1 MEILKLNTNILEI
14 IAIIAIIFHLLG
26 IISAVKAIMES
37 RTPQGAIAW
46 VLGLVTFPYV
56 AVPAYW
62 VFGRSKFQGYVAL
75 FRANQEQIDPMV
87 RRYIDALKRKKL
99 IVLPDRQEVLP
110 VEKIAKLPFTAGNQ
124 AELLVD
130 GKATFDSIFQGIER
144 AQHYILVQFYIVASD
159 GLGNELKNRLIDK
172 ARQGVRVYF
181 LFDEIGSLKLSSE
194 YLAELT
200 GAGVKALKF
209 NTTKGRTNRFQLNFR
224 NHRKIVVVDGQEAWV
239 GGHNVADEYLGE
251 STGLDFW
258 RDTHVRLAGPV
269 AQSLQLSF
277 AEDWHWASDGEKVDF
292 SWEARAAEGAHSVA
306 ALALPSGP
314 DDPFETCTLFF
325 IKAINSSKKRL
336 WIASP
341 YFVPDEQF
349 MTALHLAVIR
359 GVDVRILIPV
369 KTDNPLVTYTHW
381 SYVEELKRIGVHVAW
396 YKKGFMHQKVVL
408 VDDDYSMIGTANFD
422 NRSFRLNFEV
432 TAVIADAS
440 FNDEVAGMLE
450 DDFRNG
456 TPVTDEEIKAKG
468 YLFRLAVRIA
478 RLTAPI
484 Q

>member
-1 MEILKLNTNILEI
+1 MDISNFEL
-14 IAIIAIIFHLLG
+14 IAATAAIFHLLG
-26 IISAVKAIMES
+26 LLSAIKAIMES

-46 VLGLVTFPYV
+46 ALGLVTFPYV

-62 VFGRSKFQGYVAL
+62 VFGRSKFNGCVAL
-75 FRANQEQIDPMV
+75 FRAKQEQIGPMA
-87 RRYIDALKRKKL
+87 RNYIDTLKRERL
-99 IVLPDRQEVLP
+99 IVLPDRQEALP
-110 VEKIAKLPFTAGNQ
+110 IEKIAKLPFTSGNQ

-130 GKATFDSIFQGIER
+130 GEATFDSIFQGIER
-144 AQHYILVQFYIVASD
+144 ARHYILVQFYIVASD
-159 GLGNELKNRLIDK
+159 GLGNDLKNRLIGK
-172 ARQGVRVYF
+172 ARQGIRVYF
-181 LFDEIGSLKLSSE
+181 LYDEIGSLKLGAG
-194 YLAELT
+194 YLGELAD
-200 GAGVKALKF
+200 AGVKALKF
-209 NTTKGRTNRFQLNFR
+209 NTTRGRTNRFQLNFR
-224 NHRKIVVVDGQEAWV
+224 NHRKIVVVDGQESWV

-277 AEDWHWASDGEKVDF
+277 AEDWHWASDGDKVDL
-292 SWEARAAEGAHSVA
+292 SWEARAAEGEHSVA

-325 IKAINSSKKRL
+325 VKAIHSAKNRL

-381 SYVEELKRIGVHVAW
+381 SYVEELKRIGVNVAW
-396 YKKGFMHQKVVL
+396 YQKGFMHQKVVL
-408 VDDDYSMIGTANFD
+408 VDENYSMIGTANFD

-432 TAVIADAS
+432 TAVIADAV
-440 FNDEVAGMLE
+440 FNDEVASMLE
-450 DDFRNG
+450 HDFNNG
-456 TPVTDEEIKAKG
+456 TPVTEEEIRAKG
-468 YLFRLAVRIA
+468 YLFRLAVKVA

>member
-1 MEILKLNTNILEI
+1 MDISTVGF
-14 IAIIAIIFHLLG
+14 IAATAAIFHILG
-26 IISAVKAIMES
+26 IMSAIKAIMES
-37 RTPQGAIAW
+37 RTPQGATAW
-46 VLGLVTFPYV
+46 ALGLVTFPYL

-62 VFGRSKFQGYVAL
+62 VFGRSKFQGFVKL
-75 FRANQEQIDPMV
+75 FRENQNQIDPMV
-87 RRYIDALKRKKL
+87 RHYIDELKRKKL
-99 IVLPDRQEVLP
+99 IVFPDRQEALP
-110 VEKIAKLPFTAGNQ
+110 IEKIAKLPFTAGNQ

-130 GKATFDSIFQGIER
+130 GKATFDSIFEGIER
-144 AQHYILVQFYIVASD
+144 AQHYVLVQFYIVACD
-159 GLGNELKNRLIDK
+159 DLGNDLKKRMIDK

-181 LFDEIGSLKLSSE
+181 LYDEIGSLKLGDKYVAE
-194 YLAELT
+194 LAE
-200 GAGVKALKF
+200 AGVKAHKF
-209 NTTKGRTNRFQLNFR
+209 DTTKGRSNRFQLNFR

-251 STGLDFW
+251 NAGLDFW

-269 AQSLQLSF
+269 AQSLQMSF
-277 AEDWHWASDGEKVDF
+277 AEDWNWASDGDQPDLN
-292 SWEARAAEGAHSVA
+292 WEARAAEGEHTVA

-314 DDPFETCTLFF
+314 DNQFETCTLFF
-325 IKAINSSKKRL
+325 VEAIHSAKKRL

-381 SYVEELKRIGVHVAW
+381 SYVEDLKRIGVNVSW
-396 YKKGFMHQKVVL
+396 YKKGFLHQKVVL
-408 VDDDYSMIGTANFD
+408 VDDDYAMIGTANFD

-432 TAVIADAS
+432 TVVIADFA
-440 FNDEVAGMLE
+440 FNDEVARMLE
-450 DDFRNG
+450 DDFHNG
-456 TPVTDEEIKAKG
+456 TAVTDEEIKEQG
-468 YLFRLAVRIA
+468 FLFRFAVRAA